1 MSGYH
6 RQGEP
11 KIVDMKRSGI
21 KKENWKEIMS
31 GSTLPDDWKKTRK
44 LIPSSYAKASN
55 AIRPLWK
62 FEWNINKT
70 ENINKWALNFGHTLV
85 TVDDGYWP
93 EGIPP
98 DAKGNFI
105 RGDLIFVKVKVEDFL
120 ERRKD
125 EIRRGSIGKKVV
137 TEQFQNQLKHT
148 GAQVSEEEI
157 TKALGW

>member
-11 KIVDMKRSGI
+11 DIIDMKRSGI
-21 KKENWKEIMS
+21 DKKDWKEVMS
-31 GSTLPDDWKKTRK
+31 GTIPDGWKQTRK
-44 LIPSSYAKASN
+44 VVPASYAKASN

-70 ENINKWALNFGHTLV
+70 EHINNWALKFGHTLV
-85 TVDDGYWP
+85 MVDDGYWP

-98 DAKGNFI
+98 DSKGNFI
-105 RGDLIFVKVKVEDFL
+105 RGDLIFVKVTVEDFL

-125 EIRRGSIGKKVV
+125 EIKRGNIGRKIV
-137 TEQFQNQLKHT
+137 TQQFQNTLKHT
-148 GAQVSEEEI
+148 GAQVSDEEV